1 MLSRSILLALWWVF
15 TLTFIVFPN
24 VFYQSYFDFVNK
36 WDMPESDKI
45 SWYFILQGLLFNV
58 CDTAGRYLGGAVHL
72 PTKVI
77 VMMSIGRVIFAL
89 STTLIALN
97 ADPSWLF
104 KGDTFKIINMVL
116 FAFSNGYVST

>member
-1 MLSRSILLALWWVF
+1 MTLAQFLTQLKNNFMLAKSILLALWWVF

-24 VFYQSYFDFVNK
+24 VFYQSFFDFVNK
-36 WDMPESDKI
+36 WDIPDTDKI

-77 VMMSIGRVIFAL
+77 VMLSIGRTIFAL
-89 STTLIALN
+89 TTTLIALN
-97 ADPSWLF
+97 EY
-104 KGDTFKIINMVL
+104 
-116 FAFSNGYVST
+116 AFF